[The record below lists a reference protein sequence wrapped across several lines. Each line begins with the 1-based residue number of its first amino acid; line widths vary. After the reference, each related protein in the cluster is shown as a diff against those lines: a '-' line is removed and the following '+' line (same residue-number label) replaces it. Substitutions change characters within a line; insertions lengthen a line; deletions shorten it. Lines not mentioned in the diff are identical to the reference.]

1 MALSCSYNPHKADI
15 KTYLKALGKNIDLQS
30 SKHENV
36 IIMRDFNAES
46 SETAMSDFMD
56 IYNLKNLVKHPTS
69 FKNPGRLSC
78 IDLIFTK

>member
-1 MALSCSYNPHKADI
+1 MIP
-15 KTYLKALGKNIDLQS
+15 
-30 SKHENV
+30 
-36 IIMRDFNAES
+36 DFNAES
-46 SETAMSDFMD
+46 SEAAMSDFMD